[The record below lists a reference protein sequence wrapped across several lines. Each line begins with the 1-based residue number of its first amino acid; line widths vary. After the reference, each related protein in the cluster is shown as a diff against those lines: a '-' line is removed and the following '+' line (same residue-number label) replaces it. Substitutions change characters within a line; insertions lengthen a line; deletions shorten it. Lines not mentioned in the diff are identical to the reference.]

1 MARRYASTPGR
12 PPASQR
18 RPSVQGPIEEREVAA
33 LNVAEGDGRLLVGG
47 GVAQVEVRLEP
58 GELVGV
64 DALDFGQ
71 LVPP

>member
-1 MARRYASTPGR
+1 
-12 PPASQR
+12 
-18 RPSVQGPIEEREVAA
+18 